1 MGADND
7 QVDVLLR
14 AQVGEERPVRLDPC
28 VGKALPEKEVCAEP

>member
-7 QVDVLLR
+7 QVDVLPR
-14 AQVGEERPVRLDPC
+14 AQAGEERPVRVDSR